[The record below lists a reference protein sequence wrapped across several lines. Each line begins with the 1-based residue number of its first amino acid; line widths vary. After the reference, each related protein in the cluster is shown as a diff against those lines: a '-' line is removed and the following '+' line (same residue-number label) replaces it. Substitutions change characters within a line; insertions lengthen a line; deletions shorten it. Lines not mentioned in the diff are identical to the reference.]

1 MPFSVQFMSPSRPS
15 LDGRQR
21 RLSTE
26 EANRIIRI
34 ARRKSLDGASQ
45 KDRNLRVFL
54 GHSHIAETL
63 KHEFGDVDQSS
74 HDVKPHSPSRP
85 QTIHWADLLPAK
97 TGATEDEALA
107 FEDDGEED
115 FGSLALVRT
124 PSRSA
129 QSPTAPV

>member
-1 MPFSVQFMSPSRPS
+1 MQFMSPSRPS
-15 LDGRQR
+15 LDSRQR
-21 RLSTE
+21 RLSVE

-34 ARRKSLDGASQ
+34 ARRKSSDGASQ

-63 KHEFGDVDQSS
+63 KHEFIDVDQSS
-74 HDVKPHSPSRP
+74 HDIKPHSPSRP
-85 QTIHWADLLPAK
+85 QTIHWADLLPTK
-97 TGATEDEALA
+97 TRAPEDEALA

-129 QSPTAPV
+129 QSPTTPV

>member
-1 MPFSVQFMSPSRPS
+1 MSPSRPS
-15 LDGRQR
+15 LDGRRR

-34 ARRKSLDGASQ
+34 ARRKSSDGASQ

-63 KHEFGDVDQSS
+63 KHEFIDVDQSS

-97 TGATEDEALA
+97 TGAAEDEALA

-115 FGSLALVRT
+115 FDSLALVRT

-129 QSPTAPV
+129 QPPTAPV

>member
-1 MPFSVQFMSPSRPS
+1 MQFMGPSRPS

-34 ARRKSLDGASQ
+34 ARRKSSDGASQ

-63 KHEFGDVDQSS
+63 KHEFVDVDQPPR
-74 HDVKPHSPSRP
+74 DVKPHSPSRT
-85 QTIHWADLLPAK
+85 QTIHWADLHPAK

-115 FGSLALVRT
+115 FDSLALVRT

-129 QSPTAPV
+129 QPPTAPV

>member
-1 MPFSVQFMSPSRPS
+1 MPFSRQFLSPSRLS

-34 ARRKSLDGASQ
+34 ARRKSIDGALQ

-63 KHEFGDVDQSS
+63 KHEFIDVDQPT
-74 HDVKPHSPSRP
+74 HDLKPYSPSRP
-85 QTIHWADLLPAK
+85 QTIHWADSLPDKA
-97 TGATEDEALA
+97 GATE
-107 FEDDGEED
+107 
-115 FGSLALVRT
+115 
-124 PSRSA
+124 
-129 QSPTAPV
+129 

>member
-1 MPFSVQFMSPSRPS
+1 MPFSLQFLSPSRPS

-34 ARRKSLDGASQ
+34 ARRKSTDGALQ

-63 KHEFGDVDQSS
+63 KHEFLDVDQPT
-74 HDVKPHSPSRP
+74 HDIKPYSLSRP
-85 QTIHWADLLPAK
+85 QTIHWADSLPAK
-97 TGATEDEALA
+97 AGATEEEALA

-129 QSPTAPV
+129 QPPRAPV

>member
-1 MPFSVQFMSPSRPS
+1 MPFSMQFMSSSRPS

-26 EANRIIRI
+26 KANRIILI
-34 ARRKSLDGASQ
+34 ARRKSSDGALQ

-63 KHEFGDVDQSS
+63 KHEFRDVDQSS

-85 QTIHWADLLPAK
+85 QTIHWADLLPTK
-97 TGATEDEALA
+97 TEGTEDEALT
-107 FEDDGEED
+107 FEDDGEE
-115 FGSLALVRT
+115 
-124 PSRSA
+124 
-129 QSPTAPV
+129 

>member
-1 MPFSVQFMSPSRPS
+1 MPFSMQFRSPSRPS

-34 ARRKSLDGASQ
+34 ARRKSSDGASQ

-63 KHEFGDVDQSS
+63 KHELMDADQPS
-74 HDVKPHSPSRP
+74 HDPKPHSPSRP
-85 QTIHWADLLPAK
+85 QTIHWADLLPEK

-115 FGSLALVRT
+115 FDSLALVRT

-129 QSPTAPV
+129 QPPTVPV

>member
-1 MPFSVQFMSPSRPS
+1 MQLMSPSRPS

-63 KHEFGDVDQSS
+63 KHEFRDVDQSS

-97 TGATEDEALA
+97 IGAAEDEALA
-107 FEDDGEED
+107 FEGDGEED
-115 FGSLALVRT
+115 FDSLALVRT

-129 QSPTAPV
+129 QAPTAPV